1 MRIGKIT
8 SVENGPV
15 RDVTVRI
22 SSKELFS
29 EISAPPG
36 PISGTDVRAYDVV
49 EERDGGRLLVHL
61 DLQTVSGRTV
71 RFYTAEAQFDIALL
85 LDELEAALGD
95 KPRTW
100 IKAEQAG
107 GTLRR

>member
-8 SVENGPV
+8 SVEHGPV

-22 SSKELFS
+22 LAQELFS
-29 EISAPPG
+29 EISDPPG
-36 PISGTDVRAYDVV
+36 PIQGADVRAYDVV
-49 EERDGGRLLVHL
+49 EQREGDRLLVHL
-61 DLQTVSGRTV
+61 DLQMTAGRTV
-71 RFYTAEAQFDIALL
+71 RFYTGEAQFDIALL

-100 IKAEQAG
+100 TKAEQAG